1 MTPSSIFSDFLTP
14 SGVTDYF
21 QSLFPEEFTEYFT
34 DNLNF
39 FTTIDEFQLQILRV
53 SFIILCVNLVFI
65 CIVWKKYGEKITERF
80 MKPGILFV
88 LSFVFL
94 VISKPNKICF

>member
-14 SGVTDYF
+14 SGVTDYL
-21 QSLFPEEFTEYFT
+21 QSLQFPEEFTEYFT

-80 MKPGILFV
+80 MKPGIV
-88 LSFVFL
+88 RSFVSVF
-94 VISKPNKICF
+94 SHFKT